1 MALSD
6 DLTKLAARAKKAES
20 RVADA
25 QEEARAK
32 LQNEVQSTRDSLDK
46 QTDQL
51 RQTAE
56 ANRGKVAQW
65 WNEVQKSWDDQI
77 ASIRREIEAKKAKH
91 DLHATQRR
99 AAGADEDAKFAID
112 LAYWAVEEAEW
123 AALDAT
129 LAQMEADEFARKP
142 APEECR

>member
-6 DLTKLAARAKKAES
+6 ELTKLATRAKKAED

-32 LQNEVQSTRDSLDK
+32 LQTEVQSARDSLDK

-65 WNEVQKSWDDQI
+65 WNDVQKSWDDQI
-77 ASIRREIEAKKAKH
+77 ASIRREIEAKKAEH
-91 DLHATQRR
+91 DLHAAQRR
-99 AAGADEDAKFAID
+99 AVGAEEDAKFAID

-129 LAQMEADEFARKP
+129 LAQMEADSRAESRA
-142 APEECR
+142 

>member
-6 DLTKLAARAKKAES
+6 ELTKLAARAKQAED

-32 LQNEVQSTRDSLDK
+32 LQNEVQSAWDSLDK

-51 RQTAE
+51 RQTAQ
-56 ANRGKVAQW
+56 ANRGKVAEW
-65 WNEVQKSWDDQI
+65 WNDVQKSWDDQI

-91 DLHATQRR
+91 DLHAAQRR
-99 AAGADEDAKFAID
+99 ADGAKEDAKFAID

-129 LAQMEADEFARKP
+129 LAQMEADSRAESP
-142 APEECR
+142 A

>member
-6 DLTKLAARAKKAES
+6 ELTKLAARAKEAED
-20 RVADA
+20 RVATA
-25 QEEARAK
+25 QKEARAK
-32 LQNEVQSTRDSLDK
+32 LQDDVQSARDSVD
-46 QTDQL
+46 QRTDQL

-65 WNEVQKSWDDQI
+65 WNEVQKSWDYQI
-77 ASIRREIEAKKAKH
+77 ASIRRDIEAKKAEH
-91 DLHATQRR
+91 DLHTSQRR
-99 AAGADEDAKFAID
+99 AASAEEDAEFAIQ

-129 LAQMEADEFARKP
+129 LAQMEVDTRAEAR
-142 APEECR
+142 A